1 MTLLH
6 FLIPAVRGSSPQG
19 RVELACV
26 NMERRC
32 WEEDSHEKQSGR
44 FVVER
49 TIRYAIAPQSHRCC
63 PFTPQFSQEAVVLRV
78 CLLVHE
84 SSPTYSR
91 IDELPGVP
99 GNAWEVN

>member
-6 FLIPAVRGSSPQG
+6 FLISAVRGSSPQG
-19 RVELACV
+19 RVELAYV
-26 NMERRC
+26 NMRRGC
-32 WEEDSHEKQSGR
+32 WEEDSHEKQSSR

-49 TIRYAIAPQSHRCC
+49 TIRCAIAPQSHRCC
-63 PFTPQFSQEAVVLRV
+63 LFSPQFPQEAVARSL
-78 CLLVHE
+78 CLLVDE
-84 SSPTYSR
+84 SCPTYSR